1 MPMLPNGVNPNGN
14 QPLQYGQG
22 SPAKVSIPNDT
33 KLSIPTVTAE
43 MTRNSGK
50 IGPDHDLNPAWSPVE
65 SGEILK
71 GIEDH
76 QGGDEKFWAKK

>member
-33 KLSIPTVTAE
+33 KLSIPTVTAD
-43 MTRNSGK
+43 MTRMNGK
-50 IGPDHDLNPAWSPVE
+50 IGPDHDLNPSYSPVH
-65 SGEILK
+65 SGEMLK

>member
-1 MPMLPNGVNPNGN
+1 MPMLPNGVDPNK
-14 QPLQYGQG
+14 QPLQFGASTTG
-22 SPAKVSIPNDT
+22 KAAKPESMT
-33 KLSIPTVTAE
+33 IPTVTAE

-71 GIEDH
+71 GID
-76 QGGDEKFWAKK
+76 GMTDGDAKFWAKK